1 MGYMGRYIAE
11 ENAEAYKEGR
21 ITYKELIRRL
31 TLLTGS
37 LVAAV
42 TLAVTM
48 GCTSDEAATPT
59 SAPTAT
65 SAPAPTST
73 TAPTL
78 VPTATPAPTAA
89 ATRPPAPTTAATA
102 AATPGGVT
110 VRPDDPAIEAGPV
123 TFKNGDVT
131 LMGYLARPRAAGSH
145 PAVMVIHENRGMTD
159 HFPDVARRFA
169 KEGYVALA
177 LDLVSREGG
186 TANVTDPARI
196 QAALGNANTARL
208 VEDMNGGVKYLQ
220 SLAYVRADRVGA
232 MGFCFGGGMVWL
244 LCARNPDI
252 KAAAPF
258 YGSGL
263 PIGEVANIRA
273 AVLGVYGGTDTRIN
287 SSIPALEAGLKES
300 NKTYKMNVYQG
311 AGHAFFNDTVG
322 SYNPTAAAAAWRDTL
337 DWFRQYLRS

>member
-11 ENAEAYKEGR
+11 ENAEAYKEGH

-37 LVAAV
+37 LAAGVA
-42 TLAVTM
+42 LAVTM
-48 GCTSDEAATPT
+48 GCTSDDASAPT

-65 SAPAPTST
+65 SAPQPTNT

-78 VPTATPAPTAA
+78 APTATAAPSPT
-89 ATRPPAPTTAATA
+89 ATRPPAPTTAPSTGAVSVS
-102 AATPGGVT
+102 PN
-110 VRPDDPAIEAGPV
+110 DPAIEAGAV
-123 TFKNGDVT
+123 SFKNADVT
-131 LMGYLARPRAAGSH
+131 LLGYLARPKAAGQY
-145 PAVMVIHENRGMTD
+145 PAVLVIHENRGMLD
-159 HFPDVARRFA
+159 HFQDVARRFA

-186 TANVTDPARI
+186 TANVTDAARI

-220 SLAYVRADRVGA
+220 SLSYVRADRVGA

-258 YGSGL
+258 YGSG
-263 PIGEVANIRA
+263 PPAGEVANIRA
-273 AVLGVYGGTDTRIN
+273 AVLGVYGGTDARIN
-287 SSIPALEAGLKES
+287 AGIPQLETALKDGG
-300 NKTYKMNVYQG
+300 KTYKMNVYQG
-311 AGHAFFNDTVG
+311 AGHAFFNDTG
-322 SYNPTAAAAAWRDTL
+322 GAYNPTAAATAWKDTL

>member
-37 LVAAV
+37 MVAAV

-48 GCTSDEAATPT
+48 GCTSDDVSSPT
-59 SAPTAT
+59 SPPAATAT
-65 SAPAPTST
+65 SAPSPTST

-78 VPTATPAPTAA
+78 VPTATLPPT
-89 ATRPPAPTTAATA
+89 ATRPPPPTA

-220 SLAYVRADRVGA
+220 SLAYVRPDRVGA

-258 YGSGL
+258 YGSG
-263 PIGEVANIRA
+263 PPAGEVASIRA

-287 SSIPALEAGLKES
+287 AGIPQLETALKDNG
-300 NKTYKMNVYQG
+300 KTFKMNVYQG

-322 SYNPTAAAAAWRDTL
+322 SYNPVAAATAWRDTL